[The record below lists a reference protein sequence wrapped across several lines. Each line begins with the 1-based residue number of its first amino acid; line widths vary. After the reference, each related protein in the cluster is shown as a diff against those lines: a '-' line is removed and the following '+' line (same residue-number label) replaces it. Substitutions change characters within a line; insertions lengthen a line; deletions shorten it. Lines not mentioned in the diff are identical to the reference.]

1 MEIEVTQQRHQNSAT
16 SGFKYWQ
23 TVHSFVRLA
32 KHRST
37 PNKDGTKGNSVLCW
51 KSKPMA
57 VYFELPDMS
66 TGWRCGGADPT
77 DSAAGAAELSHRPG
91 WKFQPCGHFPH
102 PFFHVSDNEARRPS
116 SVSVSMAPRSSVDAS
131 RAGGGSLRPFDVV
144 FVFFCAEIVSQS
156 TQTSPNSH
164 VFGSR
169 GSFGFLKVAPPSVLI
184 ENLARNFIYCNRTNK
199 NAFICNVIQI
209 WVFVRRIRSF
219 LFLPIFPNEQ
229 KAIRVQSGTVNAKPN
244 ANFVCKFH
252 RRVSKNLRTPKK
264 KTLFDCLSK

>member
-1 MEIEVTQQRHQNSAT
+1 MAQKETVFYVGKANRWRFISSYQTCRLAGGAAVRTRLTRRPARRNSRTVPAGNSSLAAIFHTLFFTCQTMRHAGHRLSLSPWRHDLQSTPLGPVVAASGRST
-16 SGFKYWQ
+16 SFLF
-23 TVHSFVRLA
+23 SFV
-32 KHRST
+32 
-37 PNKDGTKGNSVLCW
+37 P
-51 KSKPMA
+51 KSFRK
-57 VYFELPDMS
+57 VHKQVRTL
-66 TGWRCGGADPT
+66 
-77 DSAAGAAELSHRPG
+77 
-91 WKFQPCGHFPH
+91 
-102 PFFHVSDNEARRPS
+102 
-116 SVSVSMAPRSSVDAS
+116 
-131 RAGGGSLRPFDVV
+131 
-144 FVFFCAEIVSQS
+144 
-156 TQTSPNSH
+156 

-199 NAFICNVIQI
+199 NAFICNAIQI

-264 KTLFDCLSK
+264 KDAVRLLKQITSSQWRTKSN